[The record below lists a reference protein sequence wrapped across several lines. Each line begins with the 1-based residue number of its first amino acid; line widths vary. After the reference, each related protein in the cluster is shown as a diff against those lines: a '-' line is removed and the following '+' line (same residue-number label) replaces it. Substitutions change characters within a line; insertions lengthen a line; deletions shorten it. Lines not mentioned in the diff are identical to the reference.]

1 MFVFYLPSS
10 NEPMTAMSCFQDG
23 ELELVLGRV
32 REGSADE
39 SILLAI
45 FLREREDSIL
55 GKGLAILIQ
64 TTIPEQKPAKMR
76 LIPDFWPKVVTNW

>member
-1 MFVFYLPSS
+1 MFVYYLPSS

-23 ELELVLGRV
+23 ELELVLRRV
-32 REGSADE
+32 REWSADE

-45 FLREREDSIL
+45 FVREREDSIL

-64 TTIPEQKPAKMR
+64 TTIPSKSRQKCA
-76 LIPDFWPKVVTNW
+76 